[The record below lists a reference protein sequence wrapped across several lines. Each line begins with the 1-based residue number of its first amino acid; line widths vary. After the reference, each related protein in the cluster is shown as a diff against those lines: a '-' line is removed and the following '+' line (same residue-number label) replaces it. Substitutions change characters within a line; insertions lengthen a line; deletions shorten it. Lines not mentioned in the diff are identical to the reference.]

1 MAEQE
6 EDFSSLTLPDRFTH
20 KAWKVRKEG
29 YEAATKEFDNA
40 QTESAAVV
48 KQFIQDPG
56 LWKAAVADSNVAA
69 HQEAVVA
76 LCSFLQIG
84 GLQACTRYT
93 SRAHFALNKLT
104 PSRTRSLTLTL
115 ITEKGLTS
123 TKPVT
128 KQKSSDAILLYVELD
143 KAEPVIDELI
153 PLLSHKLPKV
163 VASTLSA
170 FTSIYHAYGC
180 KTVEPKPV
188 LKLLPK
194 AYSHADKTVRAE
206 AQKLTVELYRWLHES
221 MKPLF
226 WDELKPV
233 QQQDLEKLF
242 EPVRQEPAPK
252 PERLLRSQQAA
263 KAITNHALE
272 VDEGDDVAENESN
285 VDLEPEYMVIDIMS
299 KVPKDLFDRLN
310 SSKWKDRKDALD
322 ELQSASNCQ
331 AIEDGPFDEIIR
343 ALAKCI
349 LKDANIAVVT
359 VAANCVELLA
369 RGLRKNFA
377 KYRST
382 IVGPIMERLK
392 ERKQTV
398 TDALGAALDSI
409 CAATSLMDC
418 LEETL
423 EFLKHKNPLVKL
435 ESTRFL
441 VRSLRATK
449 DAPGL
454 PETKTISEVAKAL
467 VSDSQETQ
475 RNAAAEVLGVLLKIM
490 GERIMN
496 THLEGLDDIRKAKV
510 KEYCEAA
517 EVKAQ
522 YKPKSSA
529 APKAAPDALTT
540 KKSGSKKLTSN
551 PAAVKRP
558 APLAA
563 DDHTAPALQ
572 PKLSSR
578 PSVSKLATSTT
589 ARILKPPAIGLAKK
603 VQSSGYGQT
612 TTAVA
617 ASPRRV
623 TASPAPGDETVSMP
637 KVPRGLTGRTLSKT
651 APAISEPVIIT
662 SNLPMSSTLSN
673 AERNELD
680 ELRNEVER
688 LRSTNE
694 SLRAEHI
701 RFSTQI
707 HELQAQRDQLIEEH
721 TRDMLSAKAKET
733 QLVRARAETEQ
744 VEQTSQ
750 QLELEVNRLKR
761 ELSRA
766 DRAYSPNA
774 YSSRDAYLD
783 RAGPAPLAYTA
794 RSNAAAPPGG
804 SRGEG
809 KENRDLDPG
818 NPAAVKMSHT
828 LSSSLVGER
837 TKSASPIRLAEGA
850 SSRFS
855 RPLASHTRAGLAP
868 QHAAE
873 GLVLRTSMKSPEIGD
888 RHNTLECSV
897 SRSVNGSAG
906 NGESGNESWK
916 RAAEVT
922 QNLKARIELL
932 KVSEFNPTIR

>member
-1 MAEQE
+1 MYQV
-6 EDFSSLTLPDRFTH
+6 SSTNFL
-20 KAWKVRKEG
+20 VC
-29 YEAATKEFDNA
+29 
-40 QTESAAVV
+40 
-48 KQFIQDPG
+48 I
-56 LWKAAVADSNVAA
+56 
-69 HQEAVVA
+69 
-76 LCSFLQIG
+76 LC
-84 GLQACTRYT
+84 
-93 SRAHFALNKLT
+93 KLT
-104 PSRTRSLTLTL
+104 PSRTRSLTLPL
-115 ITEKGLTS
+115 LAEKGLTS
-123 TKPVT
+123 TKAVT
-128 KQKSSDAILLYVELD
+128 KQKSFDAILLYVELD

-170 FTSIYHAYGC
+170 FASIYHAYGC
-180 KTVEPKPV
+180 KTVDPKPV
-188 LKLLPK
+188 LKLLSK
-194 AYSHADKTVRAE
+194 AFSHADKTVRAE

-242 EPVRQEPAPK
+242 EPVKQEPAPK

-263 KAITNHALE
+263 KATTNHAPEL
-272 VDEGDDVAENESN
+272 DEEEDVAEHESN
-285 VDLEPEYMVIDIMS
+285 VDLEPEYMVVDIMP

-322 ELQSASNCQ
+322 ELQTASNCQ
-331 AIEDGPFDEIIR
+331 AIEDGPFDDIIR
-343 ALAKCI
+343 ALAKSI

-369 RGLRKNFA
+369 RGLRKNFM

-382 IVGPIMERLK
+382 IIGPIMERLK

-441 VRSLRATK
+441 VRSLRGTR

-454 PETKTISEVAKAL
+454 PETKTISDAVKAL
-467 VSDSQETQ
+467 VGDSQETQ

-510 KEYCEAA
+510 KEFSEAA

-529 APKAAPDALTT
+529 PFKAAPDAFIT
-540 KKSGSKKLTSN
+540 KKTGTKKLTTGT
-551 PAAVKRP
+551 AAVKKP
-558 APLAA
+558 PPLAA

-578 PSVSKLATSTT
+578 PSVAKPATSAT
-589 ARILKPPAIGLAKK
+589 ARSLKPTASGPVKK

-612 TTAVA
+612 TTA

-623 TASPAPGDETVSMP
+623 TASPAPGDETIPVP
-637 KVPRGLTGRTLSKT
+637 KLPRGLTGRTLSKT
-651 APAISEPVIIT
+651 APMISDPVVIT
-662 SNLPMSSTLSN
+662 SNLPTTSALST

-721 TRDMLSAKAKET
+721 TRDMLSVKAKET

-744 VEQTSQ
+744 VEQTAQ
-750 QLELEVNRLKR
+750 QLEVEVDRLKR

-774 YSSRDAYLD
+774 HSLHDAHSD
-783 RAGPAPLAYTA
+783 RAGAAPLIYTA
-794 RSNAAAPPGG
+794 RSNTVVPPGG

-809 KENRDLDPG
+809 KENRDLGSRYPTVD
-818 NPAAVKMSHT
+818 KMSHT
-828 LSSSLVGER
+828 LSSTLAGAR
-837 TKSASPIRLAEGA
+837 PKPASPVRAAEGV

-855 RPLASHTRAGLAP
+855 RPLASHTRAGTTP
-868 QHAAE
+868 GNAADSSA
-873 GLVLRTSMKSPEIGD
+873 GRTLVQSHEIG
-888 RHNTLECSV
+888 ESSV
-897 SRSVNGSAG
+897 SRSINGSAAS
-906 NGESGNESWK
+906 GESSNESWT

-922 QNLKARIELL
+922 KNLKARIEQL
-932 KVSEFNPTIR
+932 KVSYKVQHKVL